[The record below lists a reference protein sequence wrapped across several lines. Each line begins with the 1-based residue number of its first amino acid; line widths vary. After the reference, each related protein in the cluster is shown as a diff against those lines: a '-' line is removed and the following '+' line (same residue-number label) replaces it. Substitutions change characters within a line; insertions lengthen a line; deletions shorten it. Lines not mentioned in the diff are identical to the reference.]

1 MPDNFKVPF
10 FKSKRNSLAVNLT
23 LTAKSAAD
31 RANKARTISEFV
43 DNYDVILDCFYKLS
57 KMDGKVTSVNGDL
70 LAEYYQLRSDFQKH
84 LHDAIERSGDEIISG
99 HKKLYKYNTSHTKN
113 EILQF
118 GHDIERYATRF
129 NEENAEFARAE
140 YNFVCHSCDMGNLLE
155 QNSNV
160 SLKNFDDFFVDAV
173 NSVLASGQTSVSF
186 LMRKFKLG
194 YSEAARVLDQ
204 MEALGIVEPFNGS
217 APRKILM
224 TPNMWKACAAT
235 LNSANAGDGIS
246 CRFCEID
253 KMDGHEF
260 EYWCA
265 ELLRKNGFSGVEV
278 TQGSGDQGVDVLA
291 TKDGIKYAIQC
302 KCYSSDLSNKPVQE
316 VNAGRIIYHCHVGAV
331 MTNRFFTSGAKQAA
345 DATGVLLWDRNKLA
359 EFLENTKKV

>member
-10 FKSKRNSLAVNLT
+10 LKSKRNSLAVDLT

-31 RANKARTISEFV
+31 RANKARTISEFI

-57 KMDGKVTSVNGDL
+57 KMDGKVTSVKGNL
-70 LAEYYQLRSDFQKH
+70 LAEYYQLKSEYQKH

-99 HKKLYKYNTSHTKN
+99 HKKLYKYDTSHTKN

-118 GHDIERYATRF
+118 GHDIERYASRF
-129 NEENAEFARAE
+129 NEKNAEFARAE
-140 YNFVCHSCDMGNLLE
+140 YNFVCHSCDMGNLLD
-155 QNSNV
+155 QKLPV
-160 SLKNFDDFFVDAV
+160 SLDGFDEFFVDAV
-173 NSVLASGQTSVSF
+173 NSVLSSGQASVSF

-194 YSEAARVLDQ
+194 YSAAARVLDQ
-204 MEALGIVEPFNGS
+204 MEALGIVGPFNGS

-224 TPNMWKACAAT
+224 TPNMWKACAA
-235 LNSANAGDGIS
+235 NFHSANAGDEIS
-246 CRFCEID
+246 CHSCEID

-265 ELLRKNGFSGVEV
+265 DLLRKNGFSDVKV

-291 TKDGIKYAIQC
+291 KKDGIKYAIQC

-316 VNAGRIIYHCHVGAV
+316 VNAGKTIYHCHVGAV
-331 MTNRFFTSGAKQAA
+331 MTNRFFTSGAKEAA
-345 DATGVLLWDRNKLA
+345 EATGVLLWDRNKLT
-359 EFLENTKKV
+359 EFLENAKKG